1 VESQFK
7 AVERKFSSFSAYLVG
22 FSRPE
27 PSASRLQ
34 IPEQGSVRSTAVAV
48 NQETFDLGTEPALPA
63 RLERERIHFNKV
75 AIRNFPPDLVMP
87 LWSVRRYEQPSA
99 DSSFP
104 LEYAFY
110 LLGDVG
116 GRTIVDIGC
125 GDGLNTVILASL
137 GARVIAIDI
146 SDKSLETTSNRVW
159 ANRLEKNVLVVHG
172 DAAAIPVE
180 DGRVDGVLCSSLL
193 RHVDYLAAARQI
205 RRILKPGGVASFIEQ
220 VNGPVWLAKVRSF
233 LPRPEHVIDDERPLT
248 LKQVCSVSRAVG
260 RPGRSRKFMLTSRI
274 LDRLGLRH
282 FSAMQKSHM
291 MDSWIL
297 RRFAFARALAS
308 PLVWEARKER

>member
-1 VESQFK
+1 
-7 AVERKFSSFSAYLVG
+7 
-22 FSRPE
+22 
-27 PSASRLQ
+27 
-34 IPEQGSVRSTAVAV
+34 VAV
-48 NQETFDLGTEPALPA
+48 NQETFDLGSEPALPA

-87 LWSVRRYEQPSA
+87 LWSVRRYEHPSA
-99 DSSFP
+99 DTSFP

-110 LLGDVG
+110 LLGDVRG
-116 GRTIVDIGC
+116 KTVLDIGC

-146 SDKSLETTSNRVW
+146 SDKNLETTHNRVC
-159 ANRLEKNVLVVHG
+159 ANRLEKNVLVVQG

-180 DGRVDGVLCSSLL
+180 DSRVDGVLCSSLM
-193 RHVDYLAAARQI
+193 RHVDCIGVARQI
-205 RRILKPGGVASFIEQ
+205 RRILKPGGVASFVEQ
-220 VNGPVWLAKVRSF
+220 VTGPVWFAKIRSL

-274 LDRLGLRH
+274 LDRLGLRQ
-282 FSAMQKSHM
+282 FSAMQKSHV

-297 RRFAFARALAS
+297 RRFAFTRALAS
-308 PLVWEARKER
+308 PLVWEARKEH